1 MRGTAAARVCGAG
14 AARAGGRAAPYP
26 GQREAGEGKARR
38 AGDLARALAIA
49 NQAAAEKLAHP
60 LLLRVQAEALAVGSV
75 AADGA
80 VIVSVEN
87 VPSSDRGEIADLPL
101 HLLRVTATGES
112 GRSVV
117 RLQADFAI
125 DGCEGAYDDA
135 CTPRMRRIAL
145 RELPAE

>member
-1 MRGTAAARVCGAG
+1 MSLLPALLALCAVMLAVAG
-14 AARAGGRAAPYP
+14 AARMVRDGGLATA
-26 GQREAGEGKARR
+26 QHVDHQLAQ
-38 AGDLARALAIA
+38 ARAETALRRT
-49 NQAAAEKLAHP
+49 AARFA
-60 LLLRVQAEALAVGSV
+60 QAESLAVGSV

-80 VIVSVEN
+80 VTVSVEN

-117 RLQADFAI
+117 TLQADFAI